1 MSKPVT
7 FRILEDIAKD
17 LSGDE
22 ITFPTF
28 LDITFQVRTALKDP
42 NLNVDQLAKLVG
54 AEPLMSTKI
63 IRMANSVALNPS
75 GREIAD
81 VKNGIIRV
89 GMEAVRTVSF
99 AVAMEQLLKSKQM
112 QPFEGISKRLWEHT
126 AHVAALARV
135 LARKIAKINGDE
147 AMFTGLVHDIGV
159 FYLMSRAAGFPEL
172 VADKAELHALLVD
185 WHDNIGHA
193 LLSALGSPESVLGA
207 VQEHENPREIKEI
220 KTLSDVLYV
229 ANKIANRSSC
239 WRDPEF
245 ACAVDTSVLDSL
257 FDAETLAGIIAES
270 EEEVASL
277 KAALGA

>member
-1 MSKPVT
+1 MSSAT
-7 FRILEDIAKD
+7 FKILEDIAKD

-42 NLNVDQLAKLVG
+42 NLNVEQLAKLVG

-81 VKNGIIRV
+81 VKSAIVRV

-112 QPFEGISKRLWEHT
+112 QPFEDISQRLWVHT
-126 AHVAALARV
+126 SHVAALCRE
-135 LARKIAKINGDE
+135 LAKKLAKINGDE
-147 AMFTGLVHDIGV
+147 AMFAGLVHDLGV
-159 FYLMSRAAGFPEL
+159 FYLMSRAANFPEFL
-172 VADKAELHALLVD
+172 SDKAELHALLVG

-193 LLSALGSPESVLGA
+193 LLSALGSPESILEA
-207 VQEHENPREIKEI
+207 VQMHETDREITAVKN
-220 KTLSDVLYV
+220 LSDVLYV
-229 ANKIANRSSC
+229 ANKIANRTSG
-239 WRDPEF
+239 WRDPELDGV
-245 ACAVDTSVLDSL
+245 VDTSVLDDL
-257 FDAETLAGIIAES
+257 FDAETLAEIIEES
-270 EEEVASL
+270 EEEVQSL
-277 KAALGA
+277 KAALGG

>member
-1 MSKPVT
+1 MSNPIT
-7 FRILEDIAKD
+7 FKILEDIARD

-42 NLNVDQLAKLVG
+42 NLNVEQLAKLVG

-75 GREIAD
+75 GREVAD
-81 VKNGIIRV
+81 VKSAIVRV

-112 QPFEGISKRLWEHT
+112 HAFEDISKKLWEHT
-126 AHVAALARV
+126 SHVAALCRV
-135 LARKIAKINGDE
+135 LARRLAKINGDE
-147 AMFTGLVHDIGV
+147 AMFAGLVHDLGV
-159 FYLMSRAAGFPEL
+159 FYLMSRAANFPEL
-172 VADKAELHALLVD
+172 VADKAELHALLVG

-193 LLSALGSPESVLGA
+193 LLSALGSPESILTA
-207 VQEHENPREIKEI
+207 VQEHEQDREVKEV

-229 ANKIANRSSC
+229 ANKIANRASA
-239 WRDPEF
+239 WRDPELDG
-245 ACAVDTSVLDSL
+245 AVDTSMLESI
-257 FDAETLAGIIAES
+257 FDAETLAEIVEES
-270 EEEVASL
+270 QEEVQSL